1 MTSTNIE
8 KINYSKDNIGISGL
22 SIDAGIKKLLI
33 NESLSLKKER
43 KYGIIGRNGSGKT
56 SMLKYLFSLLENHSL
71 YIDQYISNEI
81 WTDINIVDAI
91 LCANKERSELLKKM
105 NFAHENDVDIDNLD
119 EMYNYSINIDSDESQ
134 VKKILSGLGFLN
146 NDFSK
151 TYYDFSGG
159 WKTRISLARA
169 LYMKPNILFLDEP
182 TNHLDMEAI
191 YWIENYLK
199 NYNGILLFVS
209 HNIRFLNEVSTDI
222 IHLYN
227 GKLKQYTGSYYVFKK
242 QLIQDKK
249 KALNDYEKLQKEL
262 KKMREKGKNKE
273 AIELEKKRTQE
284 GILRPEKD
292 YKIIMNFERTSNND
306 KTLISLNNISF
317 GYDHNKL
324 IFNNLNFTI
333 KGNDRITIVGKNG
346 SGKSTL
352 IKLITKTLK
361 PLNGEII
368 SDDRIVISYFHQHSI
383 EELPDDKT
391 PIEYIQSINPELSV
405 EDIRKLLGMISLE
418 GKQHIKKIKVLSGG
432 ERMRIA
438 FVEVI
443 IKKPDLLLLDEP
455 TNHLDLETIECLISS
470 LNEYDGSIII
480 ISHDINIIEET
491 RSKVFHLENGKLY
504 FLENGIDDYLEKFDK

>member
-22 SIDAGIKKLLI
+22 SIDAGSKKLLI
-33 NESLSLKKER
+33 NESLSLKKGR
-43 KYGIIGRNGSGKT
+43 KYGVIGKNGSGKT
-56 SMLKYLFSLLENHSL
+56 SMLKYLFSLLQNDAL
-71 YIDQYISNEI
+71 YIDQYISNEE
-81 WTDINIVDAI
+81 WKDINIVDAI
-91 LCANKERSELLKKM
+91 LFANKERNELLKKINHM
-105 NFAHENDVDIDNLD
+105 NENDIDNLN
-119 EMYNYSINIDSDESQ
+119 EMYDYSINIDSDSSQ
-134 VKKILSGLGFLN
+134 VKKILNGLGFLN
-146 NDFSK
+146 NDFGK

-199 NYNGILLFVS
+199 NYSGILLFVS
-209 HNIRFLNEVSTDI
+209 HNIRFLNEVGTDI
-222 IHLYN
+222 IHLYS
-227 GKLKQYTGSYYVFKK
+227 GKLKQYSGSYYIFKK

-249 KALNDYEKLQKEL
+249 KILNDYEKLQKEL
-262 KKMREKGKNKE
+262 KKMREKGKIKE
-273 AIELEKKRTQE
+273 AQELEKKKTNE
-284 GILRPEKD
+284 GILRPERD
-292 YKIIMNFERTSNND
+292 YKITMNFERSGNNN

-317 GYDHNKL
+317 GYDKNKL
-324 IFNNLNFTI
+324 IFKNLNLRI

-346 SGKSTL
+346 CGKSTL
-352 IKLITKTLK
+352 IKLLTQTLK

-368 SDDRIVISYFHQHSI
+368 NDDRIIISYFHQHSI

-391 PIEYIQSINPELSV
+391 PVEYIQSINPELSV
-405 EDIRKLLGMISLE
+405 EEIRKLLGMISLE
-418 GKQHIKKIKVLSGG
+418 GKQHVKKIKVLSGG

-455 TNHLDLETIECLISS
+455 TNHLDLETIECLIDS
-470 LNEYDGSIII
+470 LNEYDGSIVI

-491 RSKVFHLENGKLY
+491 RSKVFHLENGKLN
-504 FLENGIDDYLEKFDK
+504 FLENGIDDYLEKFD